1 VIKYLGKTHN
11 RKGRIKMY
19 DLIIIGA
26 GPAAMSAAVYAA
38 RYKMKVAMVGKLP
51 GGYVND
57 AHSVEN
63 WLGNKSI
70 TGPDLV
76 NNFFEHVKSM
86 DIDVVTTDVRGI
98 KKDNKVF
105 TIVKDGENLE
115 TERLILAIG
124 TERNKLGIKGEDA
137 FLGKGVSYCTTCD
150 AFFFRDRDVAIVG
163 GSDSACTGALMLAD
177 IAKKVYLVY
186 RQGELRAEPSWVQ
199 DVKDNKKIELILNTN
214 PTEIVGDTKVTG
226 LVLDNGQTLTVDGVF
241 VEIGTTPGKA
251 VTASLGVATDEKGY
265 IVVNDDQ
272 STNVPGVW
280 AAGDITNKNNKLKQ
294 IIVAASE
301 GSVATYG
308 AYLDKKS
315 QK

>member
-1 VIKYLGKTHN
+1 
-11 RKGRIKMY
+11 MY
-19 DLIIIGA
+19 DLIIVGA

-51 GGYVND
+51 GGYVNE
-57 AHSVEN
+57 AHAVEN
-63 WLGNKSI
+63 WLGIKTI
-70 TGPDLV
+70 TGPVLV
-76 NNFFEHVKSM
+76 GQFLDHVKSM
-86 DIDVVTTDVRGI
+86 AVDVFTTDVRGI
-98 KKDNKVF
+98 SQKDKVF
-105 TIVKDGENLE
+105 TVVKDGENIE
-115 TERLILAIG
+115 SERLILAIG

-150 AFFFRDRDVAIVG
+150 AFFFRERTVVVIG

-186 RQGELRAEPSWVQ
+186 RQGELRAEPSWV
-199 DVKDNKKIELILNTN
+199 DEVKKNEKIELVLNVN
-214 PTEIVGDTKVTG
+214 PAEIIGEQTVTG
-226 LVLDNGQTLTVDGVF
+226 LVLDNGETLKTDGVF

-251 VTASLGVATDEKGY
+251 ITAGLGIKTDEKGY

-272 STNVPGVW
+272 STSVPGVW

-294 IIVAASE
+294 IIVAAAE

>member
-1 VIKYLGKTHN
+1 
-11 RKGRIKMY
+11 MY
-19 DLIIIGA
+19 DLAIIGA

-51 GGYVND
+51 GGYVNE
-57 AHSVEN
+57 AHAVEN
-63 WLGNKSI
+63 WLGDKSVA
-70 TGPDLV
+70 GPELV
-76 NNFFEHVKSM
+76 ARFFEHVKSM
-86 DIDVVTTDVRGI
+86 EIDIITTDVRGI
-98 KKDNKVF
+98 TKKDKTFV
-105 TIVKDGENLE
+105 IIKEGGEIE
-115 TERLILAIG
+115 AERIILAIG
-124 TERNKLGIKGEDA
+124 TERNKLGIKGENE

-150 AFFFRDRDVAIVG
+150 AFFFRDRTVAIVG
-163 GSDSACTGALMLAD
+163 GSDSACTGALVLAD

-186 RQGELRAEPSWVQ
+186 RQGELRAEPTWVA
-199 DVKDNKKIELILNTN
+199 DVKKNEKIELVLNAN
-214 PTEIVGDTKVTG
+214 PTEVIGENTVTG
-226 LVLDNGQTLTVDGVF
+226 LVLDTGNTLKVDGVF

-251 VTASLGVATDEKGY
+251 ITASLGVKTDEKGY

>member
-1 VIKYLGKTHN
+1 
-11 RKGRIKMY
+11 MY
-19 DLIIIGA
+19 DLIIVGA

-51 GGYVND
+51 GGYVNE
-57 AHSVEN
+57 AHAVEN
-63 WLGNKSI
+63 WLGIKSI
-70 TGPDLV
+70 TGPELV
-76 NNFFEHVKSM
+76 GQFLDHVKSM
-86 DIDVVTTDVRGI
+86 AVDVFTTDVRGI
-98 KKDNKVF
+98 SKKDNVF
-105 TIVKDGENLE
+105 TVVKDGENLE
-115 TERLILAIG
+115 SERLILAIG

-150 AFFFRDRDVAIVG
+150 AFFFRDRTVTVIG

-186 RQGELRAEPSWVQ
+186 RQGELRAEPAWVEE
-199 DVKDNKKIELILNTN
+199 VKKNDKIELVLNVN
-214 PTEIVGDTKVTG
+214 PVEIVGEQTVTG
-226 LVLDNGQTLTVDGVF
+226 LVLDNGETIKTDGVF

-251 VTASLGVATDEKGY
+251 ITAGLGVATDEKGY
-265 IVVNDDQ
+265 IIVNDDQ
-272 STNVPGVW
+272 STSVPGVW

-294 IIVAASE
+294 IIVAAAE